1 MLEYRHWKHGILD
14 DRLTHHGVSFI
25 TYISQLCHCTV
36 TSLTLRKSH
45 YCPITTLHWRHNGRN
60 SVSNY
65 QHRDSLFNRLFRR
78 RSKETSKFRVTGL
91 CAGNSPGP
99 VNSRHKWPVTR
110 KMFSLMTSSWVEQAS
125 RAREMYPTN
134 VQELIIQPQKYPLW
148 GCCSRVFVQ
157 RSYQCAAMILLK

>member
-1 MLEYRHWKHGILD
+1 MLEYKHWKHGILD

-60 SVSNY
+60 SVSNH
-65 QHRDSLFNRLFRR
+65 QHRYSLYNRLFRR

-91 CAGNSPGP
+91 CAGNSPGTAEFP
-99 VNSRHKWPVTR
+99 AQMASNAEMFPFDNVIISGASLKSKGNVSNKCTR
-110 KMFSLMTSSWVEQAS
+110 TYNTTTKISVVGLLFSC
-125 RAREMYPTN
+125 
-134 VQELIIQPQKYPLW
+134 I
-148 GCCSRVFVQ
+148 
-157 RSYQCAAMILLK
+157 CATQ